1 MDEWKPESI
10 ITLLLTVAVC
20 FVIIVP
26 LFTPEEMSEKG
37 TDAYRQIVI
46 AVVAILSYYL
56 GKQHKK

>member
-1 MDEWKPESI
+1 MGKWTPESVI
-10 ITLLLTVAVC
+10 TTLLAVSIC

-26 LFTPEEMSEKG
+26 LFTSEQMSKEG

-56 GKQHKK
+56 GKRSEK